1 MIDNNITDRTCS
13 IYSAR
18 GWTNGQTCSPME
30 LCRNC
35 APGEACVIPKTY
47 EVYSA
52 TEWGNVTGAENMT
65 KELANNGPI
74 SVSIAV
80 TQGFEAYKAGDGIFC
95 DVTGTTPEDVDH
107 AVSVVGYGVNETGA
121 EYWLVRNSWGTY
133 WGD

>member
-13 IYSAR
+13 IYQAR

-47 EVYSA
+47 EVYAA

-65 KELANNGPI
+65 L
-74 SVSIAV
+74 
-80 TQGFEAYKAGDGIFC
+80 
-95 DVTGTTPEDVDH
+95 
-107 AVSVVGYGVNETGA
+107 
-121 EYWLVRNSWGTY
+121 
-133 WGD
+133 